1 MTVFISYLAPSITSF
16 IQYRKASDHWNES
29 SYEINLKLF
38 DRYCYECNPDTY
50 AELTQETADSW
61 CRQRENEQN
70 NSCRSMT
77 LTVHNIKNIANEN
90 RHRFRHS

>member
-61 CRQRENEQN
+61 CRLYRPDHIVGKLPACHNRI
-70 NSCRSMT
+70 CRIELS
-77 LTVHNIKNIANEN
+77 
-90 RHRFRHS
+90 